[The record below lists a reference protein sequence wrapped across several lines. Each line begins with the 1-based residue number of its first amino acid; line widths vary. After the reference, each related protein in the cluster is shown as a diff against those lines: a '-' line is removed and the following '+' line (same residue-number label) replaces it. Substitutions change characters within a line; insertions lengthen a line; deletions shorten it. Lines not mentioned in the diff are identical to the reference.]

1 MQNMAKIVGNV
12 ANMTFEGSFRGDLG
26 GNWNAPAAGVER
38 YLILKPMNQSKS
50 SSKNI
55 PKNMTSCPS
64 ARVLKWALQGKSQ
77 GIPVTPLVRCAT
89 MTGPQR
95 AREVRSMGA
104 AGCNPTRRTLPRP
117 CEHRCAYTNHFPG

>member
-50 SSKNI
+50 FSKDI
-55 PKNMTSCPS
+55 SKNMTSCPS
-64 ARVLKWALQGKSQ
+64 ARVLKWVLRGKSQ
-77 GIPVTPLVRCAT
+77 GSPTPRALRDHDRPTAG
-89 MTGPQR
+89 TGS
-95 AREVRSMGA
+95 A
-104 AGCNPTRRTLPRP
+104 L
-117 CEHRCAYTNHFPG
+117 Y

>member
-77 GIPVTPLVRCAT
+77 GIPVTPVRAMRDHDRPT
-89 MTGPQR
+89 AGTGSALYGGSGVQPDAEDASQ
-95 AREVRSMGA
+95 A
-104 AGCNPTRRTLPRP
+104 L
-117 CEHRCAYTNHFPG
+117 